1 MEVPLCDIFM
11 TGEHVIISKG
21 PHSLRCS
28 REDGSLK
35 PGSGKRVSGA
45 PYLSQTSTLA
55 LLVAMAVDAYTP
67 SYCFSSPLAVLGRPW
82 CFWPR
87 SCYPGQPGVRS
98 LPGEV
103 LGSSGQ
109 DAVLCRLVGPAY
121 ERAACAL
128 CVMSVLCVHVCLCLF
143 VCP

>member
-21 PHSLRCS
+21 PHSLWCS

-55 LLVAMAVDAYTP
+55 FLVAMAVHAYTP
-67 SYCFSSPLAVLGRPW
+67 SYCFSSPLAVLGVSGLAVVTPDNLEPAR
-82 CFWPR
+82 F
-87 SCYPGQPGVRS
+87 
-98 LPGEV
+98 
-103 LGSSGQ
+103 LGKCWG
-109 DAVLCRLVGPAY
+109 LVGKMQFFAG
-121 ERAACAL
+121 
-128 CVMSVLCVHVCLCLF
+128 
-143 VCP
+143 